1 MSEEMKNTMEEVETI
16 DVDVTDIDEIYPDY
30 EEYEDGSFFK
40 KLALL
45 FGGSIIAGGITTLAV
60 KKVKPIPKIKAWNE
74 EREIRKL
81 EKKGYTVIP
90 NDVIEE
96 SKIVSVDDQDD
107 DSEE

>member
-1 MSEEMKNTMEEVETI
+1 MSEEKKNTEVETI
-16 DVDVTDIDEIYPDY
+16 DVDVVDIDEIYPDY
-30 EEYEDGSFFK
+30 EEYEDESIFK
-40 KLALL
+40 NRA
-45 FGGSIIAGGITTLAV
+45 
-60 KKVKPIPKIKAWNE
+60 KIKAWKE

>member
-1 MSEEMKNTMEEVETI
+1 MSEEMKNTEVETI

-30 EEYEDGSFFK
+30 EEYEDESIFK
-40 KLALL
+40 KFA
-45 FGGSIIAGGITTLAV
+45 FGVGGSIVVGGVTALAV
-60 KKVKPIPKIKAWNE
+60 KNRAKIKAWKE
-74 EREIRKL
+74 ERDIRKL

-96 SKIVSVDDQDD
+96 SKIVSVDDQDN

>member
-1 MSEEMKNTMEEVETI
+1 MSEEMKNTMDKVEAI
-16 DVDVTDIDEIYPDY
+16 DVDFEEMDEMYPDY
-30 EEYEDGSFFK
+30 EEYEDESIFK
-40 KLALL
+40 KFA
-45 FGGSIIAGGITTLAV
+45 FGVGGSIVVGGVTALAV
-60 KKVKPIPKIKAWNE
+60 KNRAKIKAWKE

-96 SKIVSVDDQDD
+96 PKIVSIDDQDD

>member
-1 MSEEMKNTMEEVETI
+1 MSEEMKNTEVETV
-16 DVDVTDIDEIYPDY
+16 DVDVADIDEIYPDY
-30 EEYEDGSFFK
+30 EDESIFK
-40 KLALL
+40 KFA
-45 FGGSIIAGGITTLAV
+45 FGVGGSIVVGGVTALAV
-60 KKVKPIPKIKAWNE
+60 KNRAKIKAWKE